1 MNFIIGYSLWMLI
14 VNVNC
19 FLYKQPHVRIWDTMN
34 LNTLHVIGIG
44 DFDKAVSC
52 LSFSKLVRLVVL
64 ITGNSVQLYRQ
75 NPTTMLIEK
84 LSILITDTG
93 EYFCVSF
100 YMNGI
105 SRKWV
110 KGHKFYNIY
119 SIFKRSF
126 MQIILY
132 ASLLRLKY
140 DS

>member
-1 MNFIIGYSLWMLI
+1 MNFIMEYSLWMFI
-14 VNVNC
+14 AYVNC

-64 ITGNSVQLYRQ
+64 IPGNSVQLYRQ
-75 NPTTMLIEK
+75 NPFIEK

-100 YMNGI
+100 YMNWI
-105 SRKWV
+105 STKWV

-126 MQIILY
+126 MQINLY
-132 ASLLRLKY
+132 ASLLWLKY